1 MIPEAGKCRKPE
13 TEIIISTS
21 SKACPPGTHKKIQ
34 LDPENN
40 EWFEETGQGYRF
52 PDAFYL

>member
-1 MIPEAGKCRKPE
+1 MQEARNKQ
-13 TEIIISTS
+13 IIISTS
-21 SKACPPGTHKKIQ
+21 SKACPPGTCKKIQ